1 MDITATPSFTTR
13 RFGRAA
19 PEQMD
24 RLPGDR
30 QNGDQLEL
38 ARIGQQGPSMKSKIA
53 VRAEAWLGQAAMPS
67 NSRLMVAKKDSARA
81 LSQRCPV
88 RPAG

>member
-24 RLPGDR
+24 RLTGDR
-30 QNGDQLEL
+30 QNGDQLGL
-38 ARIGQQGPSMKSKIA
+38 TRIGQQGPSMKSKIA
-53 VRAEAWLGQAAMPS
+53 VRAEARLGQAAMPS

-81 LSQRCPV
+81 LSQHCPV